1 MPTAIPGGIISLQYA
16 DDTILFLKND
26 IAMARNLK
34 WLLTCFEQMPG
45 MRINYHKSDL
55 MPINLPEEDSNLF
68 AQVFCCPIG
77 KFSFKYLGV
86 PMHYGNLR
94 REDIQPVIDKI
105 IKGISG

>member
-1 MPTAIPGGIISLQYA
+1 
-16 DDTILFLKND
+16 
-26 IAMARNLK
+26 
-34 WLLTCFEQMPG
+34 
-45 MRINYHKSDL
+45 
-55 MPINLPEEDSNLF
+55 LPEEDSNLF

-105 IKGISG
+105 IKGISGWRGKLLSYRARLILLQTCIASIPLYLLSVIKFPKWAIKAL